1 MTRETKS
8 YELKIYDQSLMRFE
22 AAYDAFGSLKLEIT
36 DIDSAN
42 AHLLPLNLIVDQDEK
57 SLASWME
64 GRTIPKNRAFVEQI
78 LSTAGLTRNDIL
90 GILDVSKGLS
100 INDSY
105 WLDDG
110 KSDVTF
116 DEINLFDNR
125 FDEVLGLVAYTGYTP
140 SQKHKAGVS
149 SEWTLGGQ
157 FPKAVRRINDR
168 LLLFKTGT
176 SGARNLGKEPY
187 SEYFAAQVA
196 KRMGIDHVSYD
207 LEMWKGKLA
216 SVCGL
221 MNDKEISFVPFFV
234 AAGDASFPAALSIL
248 NELDPKMA
256 SKYRTM
262 VVFDA
267 LICNRDRHG
276 GNFGILRENRTGRL
290 LGLAPVFD
298 HNLSLFAQDDETD
311 YAPYVT
317 SKDEPVNTWAS
328 FPVVRYGPEGEP
340 GMNYTPSELTMDEYF
355 NTCELFFEDAKEE
368 KPNLDGKKLPPT
380 YTHMQKVGQT
390 KPKEWY
396 SEYKNVY
403 SKVEFLDDYKIKL
416 RKLGYGA
423 SPSFDLKNYVFSDS
437 AWYALLRDPKYFEQ
451 GRLTYIGEATPYN
464 QSIVWPDNQ
473 YVRLVELFID
483 RKRTRGKKY
492 WFSAIEAGF
501 VANGRY
507 DQWVK
512 YVWDGKP
519 ENMLSV

>member
-1 MTRETKS
+1 MGEKLRNKTAAQHAAENKEYRKLLIIYSKDTGGSVTRLS
-8 YELKIYDQSLMRFE
+8 KIFNCSRRAMNRYMSGDRLVPMKIIDKVLSEYGIERSCRRKESLEEFNGNGAFIWYGNGEILFNTLYLYRKNHLLVTRFE
-22 AAYDAFGSLKLEIT
+22 AAGENYNFFA
-36 DIDSAN
+36 
-42 AHLLPLNLIVDQDEK
+42 
-57 SLASWME
+57 
-64 GRTIPKNRAFVEQI
+64 
-78 LSTAGLTRNDIL
+78 
-90 GILDVSKGLS
+90 
-100 INDSY
+100 
-105 WLDDG
+105 DD
-110 KSDVTF
+110 
-116 DEINLFDNR
+116 
-125 FDEVLGLVAYTGYTP
+125 
-140 SQKHKAGVS
+140 
-149 SEWTLGGQ
+149 
-157 FPKAVRRINDR
+157 
-168 LLLFKTGT
+168 
-176 SGARNLGKEPY
+176 
-187 SEYFAAQVA
+187 
-196 KRMGIDHVSYD
+196 
-207 LEMWKGKLA
+207 
-216 SVCGL
+216 
-221 MNDKEISFVPFFV
+221 
-234 AAGDASFPAALSIL
+234 
-248 NELDPKMA
+248 
-256 SKYRTM
+256 
-262 VVFDA
+262 
-267 LICNRDRHG
+267 
-276 GNFGILRENRTGRL
+276 
-290 LGLAPVFD
+290 
-298 HNLSLFAQDDETD
+298 
-311 YAPYVT
+311 APYAT

-355 NTCELFFEDAKEE
+355 NTCELFFEDAEEE

-473 YVRLVELFID
+473 YVGLVERFID

>member
-311 YAPYVT
+311 YA
-317 SKDEPVNTWAS
+317 D
-328 FPVVRYGPEGEP
+328 FLVRSNRYYLPATANIAFNDMAGIVMGAEQH
-340 GMNYTPSELTMDEYF
+340 ELLRRMIG
-355 NTCELFFEDAKEE
+355 FEFQ
-368 KPNLDGKKLPPT
+368 NHPT
-380 YTHMQKVGQT
+380 YPLPQDRLGALLAVLRFALLHDRDGPAARAAFDFVGGAGRVVERRRADHVPDGLDSAAALGLAEVRHALLEVEDQVFGVHAAPIIAVYGVNDMAPWGHMYVNPGLT
-390 KPKEWY
+390 EP
-396 SEYKNVY
+396 
-403 SKVEFLDDYKIKL
+403 IKL
-416 RKLGYGA
+416 
-423 SPSFDLKNYVFSDS
+423 F
-437 AWYALLRDPKYFEQ
+437 
-451 GRLTYIGEATPYN
+451 
-464 QSIVWPDNQ
+464 
-473 YVRLVELFID
+473 
-483 RKRTRGKKY
+483 
-492 WFSAIEAGF
+492 
-501 VANGRY
+501 
-507 DQWVK
+507 
-512 YVWDGKP
+512 
-519 ENMLSV
+519 

>member
-116 DEINLFDNR
+116 DGINLFDNR

-168 LLLFKTGT
+168 LLLFKTG

-276 GNFGILRENRTGRL
+276 GNFGILPR
-290 LGLAPVFD
+290 
-298 HNLSLFAQDDETD
+298 
-311 YAPYVT
+311 
-317 SKDEPVNTWAS
+317 
-328 FPVVRYGPEGEP
+328 
-340 GMNYTPSELTMDEYF
+340 PS
-355 NTCELFFEDAKEE
+355 
-368 KPNLDGKKLPPT
+368 
-380 YTHMQKVGQT
+380 
-390 KPKEWY
+390 
-396 SEYKNVY
+396 
-403 SKVEFLDDYKIKL
+403 
-416 RKLGYGA
+416 
-423 SPSFDLKNYVFSDS
+423 
-437 AWYALLRDPKYFEQ
+437 
-451 GRLTYIGEATPYN
+451 
-464 QSIVWPDNQ
+464 
-473 YVRLVELFID
+473 
-483 RKRTRGKKY
+483 
-492 WFSAIEAGF
+492 
-501 VANGRY
+501 
-507 DQWVK
+507 
-512 YVWDGKP
+512 
-519 ENMLSV
+519 